1 MKCYCLDM
9 GGYRIKLECASGEAD
24 FLPSPRFHKY
34 IVDDDNYDF
43 LVKVHR
49 GSYTIPDKA
58 QRVFRAPW
66 QEKNANTLI
75 KTSEFW
81 NVFKNSDIFYLKVC
95 FPYNQGLKSGLLVFS
110 LKTFPWHLWIE
121 SEDNTFDP
129 ISYPLDGLLLYYLT
143 VINGDI
149 MIHASGVNYAGR
161 GYVFSGISGKG
172 KTTIAHLWEDE
183 GAGVIH
189 DDRLIIRRSGDK
201 YFFYN
206 TPVYENDE
214 PRESRLDKLFL
225 IEHGEENMIVPV
237 SGSSAVSQVLA
248 NCIQHNWNMEII
260 AGSIK
265 AVSLMC
271 ESVPVAK
278 LYFKP
283 DRNIVDFILNYE

>member
-1 MKCYCLDM
+1 MA
-9 GGYRIKLECASGEAD
+9 GYRIKLECASGEDD
-24 FLPSPRFHKY
+24 FLPSARFRKY
-34 IVDDDNYDF
+34 IVEDDNYDL

-49 GSYTIPDKA
+49 GNYAIPDIT
-58 QRVFRAPW
+58 QRVFYAPW
-66 QEKNANTLI
+66 QGKDVDKI
-75 KTSEFW
+75 SVKTEELWS
-81 NVFKNSDIFYLKVC
+81 VFKNDDTLYLRVF
-95 FPYNQGLKSGLLVFS
+95 FPYDEGLKSGVLVFS
-110 LKTFPWHLWIE
+110 LKTFSWHLWIE
-121 SEDNTFDP
+121 SEDKSFDP
-129 ISYPLDGLLLYYLT
+129 LSYPLDGLLLYYLT

>member
-1 MKCYCLDM
+1 MKSYCLNT
-9 GGYRIKLECASGEAD
+9 GGYRIKLEAVPGGPD
-24 FLPSPRFHKY
+24 FLPSARFQKY
-34 IVDDDNYDF
+34 ITDGNSYDF
-43 LVKVHR
+43 LIKVHR
-49 GSYTIPDKA
+49 GSYAIPDKA
-58 QRVFRAPW
+58 RRVFRAPW
-66 QEKNANTLI
+66 QENNVDRTLI
-75 KTSEFW
+75 TTGELWS
-81 NVFKNSDIFYLKVC
+81 IFTNGDTLYLKVF
-95 FPYNQGLKSGLLVFS
+95 FPYDEDLKTGTLVFS
-110 LKTFPWHLWIE
+110 LKSFPWHLWIE
-121 SEDNTFDP
+121 TEDNSFDP
-129 ISYPLDGLLLYYLT
+129 LSYPLDGLLLYYLT

-214 PRESRLDKLFL
+214 PRESRLDKMFL
-225 IEHGEENMIVPV
+225 IEHGKENMIVPV

-271 ESVPVAK
+271 ESIPVAK

-283 DRNIVDFILNYE
+283 DRNIVDFIKK